1 MAVTT
6 LAVRLVVAIRLESGI
21 PVVLVDE
28 GSRRRRGEGLT
39 WSAVYMN
46 RWALSALTY
55 LLRDLT

>member
-6 LAVRLVVAIRLESGI
+6 LAVRLVVAMSGI